1 MVFRQLSDK
10 YLFFF
15 QTLINTKTKK
25 TKLCIFKREIN
36 IMETNVQFCVH
47 ATDSLEKFKQERK
60 LLKNGNLKYMETI
73 EHIRE
78 MSTMTVV

>member
-1 MVFRQLSDK
+1 
-10 YLFFF
+10 
-15 QTLINTKTKK
+15 
-25 TKLCIFKREIN
+25 
-36 IMETNVQFCVH
+36 METNVQFCVH
-47 ATDSLEKFKQERK
+47 ATDSLEKFKQERN